1 MELDGLRVVHAGLDR
16 AADELMGVVNAIDA
30 RLQRL
35 DQELQ
40 PLRTAWIGDAQQA
53 YAAAKQRWDAA
64 ISEMR
69 DLLAQTSRQ
78 VGVANA
84 AYRAADAR
92 GARTFDA

>member
-53 YAAAKQRWDAA
+53 YAAAKRRWDAA

-84 AYRAADAR
+84 AYWAADAR

>member
-16 AADELMGVVNAIDA
+16 AADELMIDA
-30 RLQRL
+30 RVQRL
-35 DQELQ
+35 DEDLQ

-53 YAAAKQRWDAA
+53 YAAAKQRWDSA
-64 ISEMR
+64 ITEMR

-84 AYRAADAR
+84 AYRAADVR
-92 GARTFDA
+92 GARSFDA

>member
-16 AADELMGVVNAIDA
+16 AADELTGVVTAIDA

-35 DQELQ
+35 DEDLQ

-53 YAAAKQRWDAA
+53 YAAAKQRWDSA
-64 ISEMR
+64 ITEMR

-84 AYRAADAR
+84 AYRAADVR
-92 GARTFDA
+92 GARSFDA